1 MKKTVLFVATMLAAA
16 GAVQAAEQLQDETSW
31 TTGTTNAITG
41 AAGDTIRFNPGKTDH
56 KGSGEYH
63 YASLFLKGTDVSS
76 AVAGTITADTL
87 AFTMKDGKGY
97 SSGKTSS

>member
-41 AAGDTIRFNPGKTDH
+41 A
-56 KGSGEYH
+56 
-63 YASLFLKGTDVSS
+63 
-76 AVAGTITADTL
+76 
-87 AFTMKDGKGY
+87 
-97 SSGKTSS
+97 